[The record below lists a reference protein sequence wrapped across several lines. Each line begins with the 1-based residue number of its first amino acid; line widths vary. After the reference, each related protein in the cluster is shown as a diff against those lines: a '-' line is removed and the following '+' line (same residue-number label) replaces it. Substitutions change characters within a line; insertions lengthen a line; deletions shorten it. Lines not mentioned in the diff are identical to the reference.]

1 MTQAKLKL
9 DEGDLGAAIAAT
21 IEQVKKSPTDNEA
34 RTFLFE
40 LSLFSGEWDRA
51 DKQLDTLGHQN
62 STAAVGTILYR
73 QNIASEKARVNLYEH
88 SSLPETVGETPE
100 HVKDLLRAVDSIRT
114 GDTAKAREL
123 LDAVEENRPAFRV
136 NVDGV
141 EYEDFRDHNDLTMC
155 VFEAFIKDGFFW
167 IPFEDVVS
175 VEFLE
180 KKSLR
185 DVYWPQAKV
194 ELTNGS
200 AGEMFIPSMYVNTW
214 KSGDDQVRLGRASDW
229 RDLGDDVFI
238 GEGTKMFWMAG
249 TDKPILDIGKIEFLR
264 D

>member
-9 DEGDLGAAIAAT
+9 DEGDLGGAIAAA
-21 IEQVKKSPTDNEA
+21 IDMVKKSPVDVEA

-51 DKQLDTLGHQN
+51 DKQLDTLGHQDTT
-62 STAAVGTILYR
+62 TAIGTLLFR
-73 QNIASEKARVNLYEH
+73 QNIESERARINLFEH
-88 SSLPETVGETPE
+88 SSLPGTVGATPE
-100 HVKDLLRAVDSIRT
+100 HVKDLLRAVDSVRS
-114 GDTAKAREL
+114 GDTQKAREL

-136 NVDGV
+136 RVDDV

-155 VFEAFIKDGFFW
+155 VFEAFIKDSFFW

-175 VEFLE
+175 IEFLE

-200 AGEMFIPSMYVNTW
+200 VGEMFIPSMYVNTW
-214 KSGDDQVRLGRASDW
+214 KSGDDQIRLGRASDW
-229 RDLGDDVFI
+229 RDLGDDVFV

-249 TDKPILDIGKIEFLR
+249 TDRAILDISKIEFLR